1 MTTVEFAFG
10 KTGLEVALPEG
21 PEWQELRVKWAE
33 SLEDP
38 LEAIEKALDGP
49 IGCVPLAEMAKGK
62 RSAAISVCDITRPA
76 PNRLTLPPVL
86 RRLAEAGIP
95 KEETRI
101 LIATGLHREATEAEL
116 IEILGE
122 DIRREYPIVN
132 HNARNREDHEW
143 LGHTQ
148 SGTPV
153 YVDKRWVSADLHIT
167 LGFIEQH
174 LMAGFSGGRKLI
186 APGVAFEETIRTL
199 HSPRFMRDERA
210 VEGSIEENPLHKEL
224 LEIAQLAGHDFAMD
238 VVLAEGRRIASVF
251 AGQPQQAHAEG
262 IGFVR
267 KHTTQWIDSK
277 VDAAVTTA
285 AGYPL
290 DLTFYQAVKGVTA
303 ASHLVR
309 PGGIILLLAACD
321 EGAGAQE
328 FARLLKE
335 SRDAGEFLKTIS
347 DSPVVIDQWQLE
359 KLALVCQTHRVWFYT
374 PGLPAE
380 YHSSVWGEIFLTA
393 AEAFDRLAE
402 ETGPGARVAVIP
414 EGPYVFA
421 RPKSDAGVEV
431 SA

>member
-1 MTTVEFAFG
+1 MKTVEFAFG
-10 KTGLEVALPEG
+10 KTGLEVTLPEG

-38 LEAIEKALDGP
+38 IEAIEQALDAP
-49 IGCVPLAEMAKGK
+49 IGCAPLAEMAGGK

-101 LIATGLHREATEAEL
+101 LIATGLHREASEAEL
-116 IEILGE
+116 TEILGE
-122 DIRREYPIVN
+122 EIRREYPIVN
-132 HNARNREDHEW
+132 HNARNRDDHEW
-143 LGHTQ
+143 LGHTH

-153 YVDKRWVSADLHIT
+153 YVDRRWVSAELHIT

-186 APGVAFEETIRTL
+186 APGVAYEETIRTL
-199 HSPRFMRDERA
+199 HSPRFMRDARA

-224 LEIAQLAGHDFAMD
+224 LEIAQMAGHDFAMD
-238 VVLAEGRRIASVF
+238 VVLAEGRRIAGVF
-251 AGQPQQAHAEG
+251 AGQPRLAHTEG

-267 KHTTQWIDSK
+267 KHTTQWVDTR

-321 EGAGAQE
+321 EGAGARE

-335 SRDAGEFLKTIS
+335 SPDAGEFLKTIS
-347 DSPVVIDQWQLE
+347 DSPVIIDQWQLE

-380 YHSSVWGEIFLTA
+380 YHANLWGDIFPSAGEAFSRLA
-393 AEAFDRLAE
+393 AEIGA
-402 ETGPGARVAVIP
+402 GARVAVIP

-421 RPKSDAGVEV
+421 RPRSEAGVKV
-431 SA
+431 TA